1 MTLEVTRMSTVRL
14 SEEMREKIRRVAA
27 MKGLTISEVHRLAL
41 EQYCEREL
49 ALTRKSR
56 YDDVIG
62 AAEGPPDLSARTG
75 ERFTELLAEK
85 HG

>member
-1 MTLEVTRMSTVRL
+1 MSSVRL
-14 SEEMREKIRRVAA
+14 SDAIREKVRQVAA

-49 ALTRKSR
+49 APTRKSR
-56 YDDVIG
+56 YEDVIG
-62 AAEGPPDLSARTG
+62 VAEGPPDLSVNAA
-75 ERFTELLAEK
+75 ERFADLLAET

>member
-1 MTLEVTRMSTVRL
+1 MSMSTVRL
-14 SEEMREKIRRVAA
+14 SPEIREKVRRLAA
-27 MKGLTISEVHRLAL
+27 MKGMTVSEVHRLAL

-49 ALTRKSR
+49 APTRTSR

-62 AAEGPPDLSARTG
+62 VAEGPADLSARAS
-75 ERFTELLAEK
+75 ERLTDLLAEK